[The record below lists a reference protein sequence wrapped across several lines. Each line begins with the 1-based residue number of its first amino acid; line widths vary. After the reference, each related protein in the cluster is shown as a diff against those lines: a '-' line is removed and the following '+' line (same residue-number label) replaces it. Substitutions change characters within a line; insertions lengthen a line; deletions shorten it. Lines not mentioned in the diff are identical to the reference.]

1 MNRSAD
7 TYDENAVI
15 QRKMAHRLLLDL
27 KERIPDA
34 EHILEWGCGTGYFTQ
49 LLADHY
55 PRARITAVDLSD
67 RMIESARE
75 KVTPEGRI
83 RFMVGDDEEGWLR
96 ESAPFDLICSCAAL
110 HWLENAEGTIHRW
123 TEALAQGGWM
133 VAAAYGPDTLSELHF
148 LFRQVEEDL
157 GVPMYR
163 HGHHFPPAR
172 VWRERLEEAGLT
184 DIGVSEWWHRLE
196 FENCRHLLD
205 SLKATGESYSEA
217 RHTPVVDR
225 LVLERVMKKY
235 NRAYR
240 LRGKVYATWHVV
252 QWSARKECYAHSLRL
267 AHSSCN
273 TMKPENFGWK

>member
-1 MNRSAD
+1 
-7 TYDENAVI
+7 
-15 QRKMAHRLLLDL
+15 
-27 KERIPDA
+27 
-34 EHILEWGCGTGYFTQ
+34 
-49 LLADHY
+49 
-55 PRARITAVDLSD
+55 
-67 RMIESARE
+67 
-75 KVTPEGRI
+75 
-83 RFMVGDDEEGWLR
+83 
-96 ESAPFDLICSCAAL
+96 L

-235 NRAYR
+235 DRAYR
-240 LRGKVYATWHVV
+240 LRCKVYATWHVV
-252 QWSARKECYAHSLRL
+252 QWSGRKERYAHSFRL

-273 TMKPENFGWK
+273 TMKPENFESY